1 MLLPRRYEE
10 IERNR
15 KESEESDR
23 EEEERERKERESADW
38 EETKVH
44 LNDTFGLY

>member
-1 MLLPRRYEE
+1 MLLPSLHEE

-23 EEEERERKERESADW
+23 EEKERERKERESADW
-38 EETKVH
+38 GETKRYSH
-44 LNDTFGLY
+44 DTFGLY

>member
-23 EEEERERKERESADW
+23 EEKERERKERESADW
-38 EETKVH
+38 EDTKRS